1 MNHPSAMK
9 TRRVL
14 GLLLGFLRPF
24 ARQVALSVLLGVATV
39 SAGIG
44 LLGTS
49 AYLIASAALQPSV
62 AALQVAIVGVRF
74 FGLSRAVFRYLER
87 LVSHSVNFRLLAGL
101 RTWFY
106 RQIEPLAPARL
117 QDARSADLFS
127 RAVADIE
134 TLENFYVRAV
144 APPVVALVTILG
156 LSGFVGRYDFRL
168 AFLLAAALVTGG
180 VGLPAL
186 AHTLAR
192 RPGQAVVERR
202 AELNAYLLDALQ
214 GMPDLLSFGQAGRQ
228 IDRIAAAGRSLS
240 LAQERVGRA
249 GALVN
254 ALGLLVSGLALWGM
268 LLLSV
273 PLVRSGQISGV
284 SMAVL
289 ALVTIASFEAVTP
302 LTQAAQHFE
311 SSLQAARR
319 LFALVDARPEVQPPT
334 AGTPAQL
341 PAEPFDLRI
350 QGVSFTYSGRPEAA
364 LSNFDLHL
372 PAGKHVALVG
382 ASGAGKTTLLNL
394 LLRFW
399 EYSSGAITVNGVDL
413 RRFDPQ
419 QVRSRIAVVSQSTYL
434 FSGTLRQNLLLARPG
449 AFPASLEHAIQQA
462 QLAEWVSSL
471 PEGLDTWVG
480 ERGVQLSGGERQR
493 LSVARALLRCYP
505 QHAASLEPLASLL
518 LLDEPTA
525 HLDPVTGRRL
535 LQSLRQA
542 AVGRSVI
549 HITHDLGGLE
559 DMDEIIVLQ
568 SGRVCERGT
577 HAALLKASGLYAQM
591 CQIQKQTF

>member
-1 MNHPSAMK
+1 MNHPPAMK

-74 FGLSRAVFRYLER
+74 FGISRAVFRYLER

-101 RTWFY
+101 RAWFY

-117 QDARSADLFS
+117 QDARSADLLS

-144 APPVVALVTILG
+144 APPIVALVTVLG

-168 AFLLAAALVTGG
+168 ALLLAAALVTSG

-186 AHTLAR
+186 AHQLAR
-192 RPGQAVVERR
+192 RPGRALVERR
-202 AELNAYLLDALQ
+202 AELNAHLLDALQ
-214 GMPDLLSFGQAGRQ
+214 GMPDLLAFGQAGRQ
-228 IDRIAAAGRSLS
+228 IDKITAAGRSLS
-240 LAQERVGRA
+240 LAQERVGGA

-268 LLLSV
+268 LFLAV

-284 SMAVL
+284 SLAVL

-319 LFALVDARPEVQPPT
+319 LFALVDTRPEVQPPP

-350 QGVSFTYSGRPEAA
+350 QGVSFIYSGRPEAA

-372 PAGKHVALVG
+372 PPGKHVALVG

-399 EYSSGAITVNGVDL
+399 EYSSGAITINGVDL

-419 QVRSRIAVVSQSTYL
+419 QLRSRIAVVSQSTYL

-449 AFPASLEHAIQQA
+449 ASPASLEHAIQQA

-471 PEGLDTWVG
+471 PDGLDTWVG

-525 HLDPVTGRRL
+525 HLDAVTGQRL

-549 HITHDLGGLE
+549 HITHDLSGLE

-568 SGRVCERGT
+568 SGRVCEHGT
-577 HAALLKASGLYAQM
+577 HAALLKAGWLYAQM
-591 CQIQKQTF
+591 HQIQKQTF